1 MIYLCIV
8 VSKLCTTKILVKM
21 INYYYLSTKK
31 VIMYLFDLEIKPK
44 NIIKVIMENQ

>member
-8 VSKLCTTKILVKM
+8 VSKLCTTKILIKM
-21 INYYYLSTKK
+21 INYYLSTNK